1 MSRPWVAARQLR
13 TVFIHLC
20 PSILSRALGKQEGL
34 VNMRSGTARAHLPWP
49 CGSLGYSGDISQGLC
64 PESLGTLTGRH
75 LNSKHGGEGGAS
87 SPIGKC
93 PGGLMS
99 GSVRRSQ
106 RRSGA
111 VLRLGDAKYQ
121 SWPGVWDKGQGVCT
135 KYPCTLLCL
144 LP

>member
-99 GSVRRSQ
+99 GSVRAS
-106 RRSGA
+106 
-111 VLRLGDAKYQ
+111 
-121 SWPGVWDKGQGVCT
+121 
-135 KYPCTLLCL
+135 
-144 LP
+144 